1 MTPFRNLCVNLCISA
16 VLFCALIGVRST
28 LPNDVSYENVH
39 IAPNAKTV
47 SKVIVKAAFATGLP
61 SQEVHDYV
69 VFKTADLKLGN
80 TEMQLI
86 AFPGTKWMRYQ

>member
-1 MTPFRNLCVNLCISA
+1 MIRKVLDTLILAGVLCFIA
-16 VLFCALIGVRST
+16 MFVRAQ
-28 LPNDVSYENVH
+28 LPNDVRYDNVE
-39 IAPNAKTV
+39 IEPSASAV

-61 SQEVHDYV
+61 SQQVHDYV

-86 AFPGTKWMRYQ
+86 AFPGTKWIRYQ

>member
-1 MTPFRNLCVNLCISA
+1 MIRKVLDTLILAGVLCLLAVFVRAQLPSEVRYDNVEIEPSA
-16 VLFCALIGVRST
+16 S
-28 LPNDVSYENVH
+28 
-39 IAPNAKTV
+39 TV

-86 AFPGTKWMRYQ
+86 AFPGTKWIRYQ